1 MLLNPTNRMESVI
14 ETYFKKL
21 VWSVSSSLAFR
32 VSLIAK
38 EGAASF
44 LKINYMFFTIK
55 AVFTEH
61 PTSQNFQ

>member
-14 ETYFKKL
+14 ETYFKEL
-21 VWSVSSSLAFR
+21 VQSVSSSLAFR
-32 VSLIAK
+32 VSLITK

-44 LKINYMFFTIK
+44 LKINYMVFTVK

-61 PTSQNFQ
+61 PTFQNFQ